1 MPPISVPQGA
11 QFCGAA
17 RERPLMEGVGITY
30 QEIQFGSRYAAAKAR
45 VGKRLAQEPAY
56 AAFRH
61 EAQDRSA
68 GKHKLAHSGNIE
80 TRFRGQD
87 RRIEGSTP
95 RLIRDIE
102 NEVRGARHGMVRWGQ
117 ASRVTG
123 DRGRGQAPPVG
134 LRVDCRVRPTRY
146 RQRL

>member
-17 RERPLMEGVGITY
+17 RERSLMEGIGITY
-30 QEIQFGSRYAAAKAR
+30 QEIEFGSRYAAAKAR
-45 VGKRLAQEPAY
+45 VGKRLTKELAN

-68 GKHKLAHSGNIE
+68 GKEKLAHSGNIE
-80 TRFRGQD
+80 AGFRGQD
-87 RRIEGSTP
+87 YRVKGSTP

-102 NEVRGARHGMVRWGQ
+102 DEMRGAQHATV
-117 ASRVTG
+117 
-123 DRGRGQAPPVG
+123 
-134 LRVDCRVRPTRY
+134 
-146 RQRL
+146 